1 MHCWS
6 VAIKACV
13 PVPMGDLGETVPPR
27 ALRNRQAAV
36 QYLGAAGRS
45 TDRRE
50 RERLRR
56 LAADL
61 ILAH

>member
-1 MHCWS
+1 MYCWA
-6 VAIKACV
+6 VAFKACV
-13 PVPMGDLGETVPPR
+13 PVPPLGDRTMRPTAV
-27 ALRNRQAAV
+27 RNRQAAV